1 MMNGRWNKTNPIF
14 DPIVEHC
21 AVCDFIV
28 VGPEPG
34 PAHCSKCYVPAAK
47 WKNGKCN
54 LTSHLGLIAKVED
67 KKMLN
72 PLKASKRSM
81 GK

>member
-1 MMNGRWNKTNPIF
+1 MKEKLIF
-14 DPIVEHC
+14 EPIVEQC
-21 AVCDFIV
+21 TGCDFTV
-28 VGPEPG
+28 TGPEPG
-34 PAHCSKCYVPAAK
+34 PAHCSKCLVPSAK

-54 LTSHLGLIAKVED
+54 LASHVGLAKVED

>member
-1 MMNGRWNKTNPIF
+1 MNPGF
-14 DPIVEHC
+14 EPIVEQC
-21 AVCDFIV
+21 TGCDCIN
-28 VGPEPG
+28 VGPAG
-34 PAHCSKCYVPAAK
+34 LAHCKKCYVPSAK
-47 WKNGKCN
+47 WRNGKCN
-54 LTSHLGLIAKVED
+54 LASHIVLVAKVED